1 MADLYAGLDIVAGA
15 TVLTGGLRGGS
26 GATRT
31 SASASPSVV
40 SGAPAPPGPGNS
52 VIKGTTV
59 LSAIIPVKLTAGQQ
73 TTWTFVWF
81 SRPDTGPYRGIQLCS
96 VTYGAGYAGAGGCQ
110 PPVLEAGQGY
120 AGGVDPVRMIATD
133 QQVASATALLP
144 HGRSVSGVLAFGRGF
159 PDKIWLV
166 VVPGEE
172 RATVVLRN
180 AEGQVVKRMSYQRQD
195 PTAGPLPL
203 SGGIKLFSYPART
216 ISPTAGTMTAYL
228 LNGVLVGV
236 NGKVVAF
243 GSSGPQS
250 IFTMANLPASGQPA
264 VADFGDGW
272 TSGATVVEFFGY
284 AHANVARVVLRLP
297 DGRQYGAQTTAAWP
311 AAGCGCGTSP
321 YPSSRLAPRTSRSCS
336 ATTPRARWSGSWPT
350 PRAARPRQCGRRLLR
365 PLLGPQKPLQ
375 PRALVRVS

>member
-1 MADLYAGLDIVAGA
+1 MNTIEDRLREALRERAAQSPIDPDAWAHTVTRSRRRSGRPERPATWTRVMIPVAAAAAVVAIVAGA

-203 SGGIKLFSYPART
+203 SGGIKLFSYPPERFRRRQAR
-216 ISPTAGTMTAYL
+216 
-228 LNGVLVGV
+228 
-236 NGKVVAF
+236 
-243 GSSGPQS
+243 
-250 IFTMANLPASGQPA
+250 
-264 VADFGDGW
+264 
-272 TSGATVVEFFGY
+272 
-284 AHANVARVVLRLP
+284 
-297 DGRQYGAQTTAAWP
+297 
-311 AAGCGCGTSP
+311 
-321 YPSSRLAPRTSRSCS
+321 
-336 ATTPRARWSGSWPT
+336 
-350 PRAARPRQCGRRLLR
+350 
-365 PLLGPQKPLQ
+365 
-375 PRALVRVS
+375 